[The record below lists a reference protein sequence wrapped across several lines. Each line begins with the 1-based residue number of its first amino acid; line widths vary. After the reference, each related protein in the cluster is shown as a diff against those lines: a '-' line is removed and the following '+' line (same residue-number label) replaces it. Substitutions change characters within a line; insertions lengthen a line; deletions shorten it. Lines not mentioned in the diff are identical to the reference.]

1 MSLSGTS
8 TESEFSEDE
17 QEGCAS
23 GLEVSDSPSED
34 PLNKLSAASES
45 DLTEVSVAKKRRR
58 PARSKARRVAANVR
72 ERKRIL
78 DYNQAFNALRVVL
91 KHDLNG
97 KRLSKIATLRRAIHR
112 ISALSALLQ
121 SNSQDEPDTPS
132 CIHPECH
139 VRLDDTRREEPSE
152 NWADPQHQAELHRT
166 PQHATLL
173 SGALGSP
180 SPPYSNFS
188 PANIYSAE
196 GLNYPCYSQDPEF
209 QFGFKRMEVFSD
221 APATPFPWQWQCS
234 GFQQSL
240 SMH

>member
-34 PLNKLSAASES
+34 PLNKFSTASES
-45 DLTEVSVAKKRRR
+45 DLMEISVTKKRRR

-91 KHDLNG
+91 NHDLSG

-112 ISALSALLQ
+112 ISELSALLH
-121 SNSQDEPDTPS
+121 SNSQDEPDAPS
-132 CIHPECH
+132 CIHPECNM
-139 VRLDDTRREEPSE
+139 RLDDTRREELSE
-152 NWADPQHQAELHRT
+152 NWSDTQHQAKLHRP
-166 PQHATLL
+166 PQHSLL
-173 SGALGSP
+173 SGALGKTSP
-180 SPPYSNFS
+180 SS
-188 PANIYSAE
+188 PAYTYCPDRLSH
-196 GLNYPCYSQDPEF
+196 PCYHQGPEF
-209 QFGFKRMEVFSD
+209 QFGFKRMEMFSD
-221 APATPFPWQWQCS
+221 APATPLPWQWQCS